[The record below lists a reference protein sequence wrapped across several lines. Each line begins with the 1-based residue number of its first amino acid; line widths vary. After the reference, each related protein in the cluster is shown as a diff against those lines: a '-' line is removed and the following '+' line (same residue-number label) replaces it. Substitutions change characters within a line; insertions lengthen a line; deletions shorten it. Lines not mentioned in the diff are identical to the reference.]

1 MPSALAVTVALVACG
16 AASSHATQNRE
27 AHARLTREGRQA
39 AAVLVRVNQVGFP
52 ADAPKGATVLARRAI
67 RLRRFR
73 VLSASGA
80 TVLTG
85 TLGGDRGAWNGVWR
99 HTYRIAFS
107 ALRTPGRYTIAL
119 AGPGRAHS
127 IPFTIGGDPYA
138 QLAARELDFLG
149 EQRDGPEV
157 IPSPLNREPSH
168 LADEHAV
175 VYGTP
180 VYRDD
185 VLQGGLV
192 PLGLPPVDVAGGWS
206 DAGDYL
212 KLVETASFVEDL
224 LLYTLRAYPS
234 ALGAAEPRLL
244 AEARYGLTWL
254 QRMWNQQTGVLLYQ
268 VGIGEGNAHIEGD
281 HDVDWRLPQH
291 DETIT
296 ARPGQGAYY
305 VRYRPV
311 FADGVNGAPISPNL
325 AGRVA
330 AAFGLCAQ
338 LFAAS
343 EPAYAH
349 QCLLWGQTIFDRA
362 DTHPGTL
369 VTATPHDYYPEQEW
383 QDDLELGADELF
395 RATATTAERAGL
407 PHPEPLYW
415 FEQADHWGQA
425 YMENPLDGTD
435 TFNLYDVAALAHLE
449 LMADRVFA
457 SPSALEGMESDQA
470 TVLED
475 LHDQLAAA
483 EAVARRDPFGIGY
496 IYAND
501 DSVAHLLGLSL
512 EARFYD
518 EISGTSRYRGFG
530 QRELDAV
537 LGDNPW
543 GLSFVVGAGA
553 RFPLCLAHQ
562 VANLSGSL
570 DGRSPLLLGAV
581 VPGPVSA
588 HELRHLSASEGY
600 RRCPPHGG
608 DPYAQFNGRKAAY
621 EDNVLAYPSNEPS
634 DDLAALAL
642 LAFTAEAA
650 GG

>member
-1 MPSALAVTVALVACG
+1 VLATAPS
-16 AASSHATQNRE
+16 
-27 AHARLTREGRQA
+27 QA
-39 AAVLVRVNQVGFP
+39 AAPPRPARRASPARADDQALVRVNQVGFP
-52 ADAPKGATVLARRAI
+52 VDAAKGATVLARRA
-67 RLRRFR
+67 LRSRGFR
-73 VLSASGA
+73 VIVADGG

-85 TLGGDRGAWNGVWR
+85 TLGRDRGAWNGIWR
-99 HTYRIAFS
+99 HTYRITFS
-107 ALRTPGRYTIAL
+107 ALRTPGRYRIAL
-119 AGPGRAHS
+119 AEPSGARSP
-127 IPFTIGGDPYA
+127 PFTVGGDPYA

-149 EQRDGPEV
+149 EQRDGPEAL
-157 IPSPLNREPSH
+157 PSLLNRQPSH

-175 VYGTP
+175 VYRTP
-180 VYRDD
+180 AYAHD
-185 VLQGGLV
+185 VLQGGLT
-192 PLGLPPVDVAGGWS
+192 PLGLPPVDVSGGWS

-234 ALGAAEPRLL
+234 ALGSAEPRLL
-244 AEARYGLTWL
+244 AEARYGLAWL
-254 QRMWNQQTGVLLYQ
+254 GRMWSQQTGVLLYQ

-291 DETIT
+291 DETIR

-311 FADGVNGAPISPNL
+311 FADGIGGAPISPNL

-349 QCLLWGQTIFDRA
+349 QCLLFGQTIFDRA

-369 VTATPHDYYPEQEW
+369 LTATPHDYYPEQEW

-395 RATATTAERAGL
+395 RATATTGERAGL

-415 FEQADHWGQA
+415 FQQADHWGQA
-425 YMENPLDGTD
+425 YMESPLDGTD

-457 SPSALEGMESDQA
+457 PAEEVQGMESDQA
-470 TVLED
+470 TVLGD
-475 LHDQLAAA
+475 LHDQLTAA

-496 IYAND
+496 VYAND

-518 EISGTSRYRGFG
+518 QIAGTSTYARFG
-530 QRELDAV
+530 QRQLDAV

-543 GLSFVVGAGA
+543 GLSFVVGAGS
-553 RFPLCLAHQ
+553 RFPVCLAHQ

-570 DGRSPLLLGAV
+570 DGRPPLLLGAV

-588 HELRHLSASEGY
+588 PELRHLSASEGY
-600 RRCPPHGG
+600 RRCPPRGG
-608 DPYAQFNGRKAAY
+608 DPYAQFSGRKAAY
-621 EDNVLAYPSNEPS
+621 EDDVLAYPSNEPS